1 MFETTTVLTL
11 SLAKAL
17 GLYMVAAGLSGLVSH
32 GRWQRWMADFGPES
46 ALTYVTGV
54 VAFAIGIAIIIA
66 HNIWTD
72 PLAIIVTVVGWAAMI
87 EGLILI
93 AFPDPL
99 VRIGT
104 SLVRPGI
111 SKIFAVISI
120 LIGAFLLIG
129 GFLGRAGEV

>member
-11 SLAKAL
+11 HLAKAL

-54 VAFAIGIAIIIA
+54 VAFAIGTAIIIA
-66 HNIWTD
+66 HTIWSS
-72 PLAIIVTVVGWAAMI
+72 PLAVMVTLVGWAALI
-87 EGLILI
+87 EGLVLI

-99 VRIGT
+99 VRFGT
-104 SLVRPGI
+104 SLARPGI
-111 SKIFAVISI
+111 SKVFAVVSI
-120 LIGAFLLIG
+120 LIGAFLLLG
-129 GFLGRAGEV
+129 GLIGRAGL

>member
-11 SLAKAL
+11 HLAKAL
-17 GLYMVAAGLSGLVSH
+17 GLYMVAAGISGLVSH
-32 GRWQRWMADFGPES
+32 GRWQRWMMDFGPES

-54 VAFAIGIAIIIA
+54 VAFAIGVAIVIA
-66 HNIWTD
+66 HNIWSS
-72 PLAIIVTVVGWAAMI
+72 PLAVIVTLVGWAAMI

-111 SKIFAVISI
+111 SKIFAIVSI
-120 LIGAFLLIG
+120 LIGAFLLLG
-129 GFLGRAGEV
+129 GLIGRAGL